1 MIYTLYC
8 VASGSVE
15 QFDVC
20 SYVYVCK
27 VHGKAYIVNMLILVL
42 MGTINLPLGH
52 VYSNCL
58 MFYKHFTN
66 GTVFIIL
73 CNSMSLMSSSRIA
86 LRPDCFIS
94 SFTGDYFQ
102 I

>member
-1 MIYTLYC
+1 
-8 VASGSVE
+8 
-15 QFDVC
+15 
-20 SYVYVCK
+20 
-27 VHGKAYIVNMLILVL
+27 MLILVL

-73 CNSMSLMSSSRIA
+73 CNNMSLMSSSRIA
-86 LRPDCFIS
+86 LRPEFFLLVHLREIIFRFSVGRKKINRKALNIFRFFLIS
-94 SFTGDYFQ
+94 PENPQ
-102 I
+102 